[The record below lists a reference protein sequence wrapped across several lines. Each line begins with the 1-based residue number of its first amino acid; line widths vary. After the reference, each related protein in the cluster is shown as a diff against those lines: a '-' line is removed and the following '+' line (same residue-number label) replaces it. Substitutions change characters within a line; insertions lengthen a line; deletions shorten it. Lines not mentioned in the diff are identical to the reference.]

1 MHTEL
6 PQVVRAIATGVRPV
20 RLRLPF
26 RFGAVTLASCPQL
39 FVRATVEVGG
49 TRRGAGIAAELMVPK
64 WFDKRAELSHVDNVS
79 QLAASVQSAVKAY
92 VGDAPARPFE
102 LFARHYPA
110 LMQQGTEQGFT
121 ELTSGYGQAVLDRA
135 VLDAFCHALD
145 LSFFEVAGHNLL
157 GLQDSPLLPDLQG
170 FDWDKWL
177 KRLRPLRSVQARHTI
192 GMLDELH
199 AAHDAGDGLPA
210 TLPAVI
216 QRYGNRV
223 FKIKLG
229 GQPTSDAERL
239 RDVLAVLDEHAP
251 GHRYTLDGNEQY
263 GDAAALAELFQ
274 RIVALPVHARR
285 PDALL
290 YIEQPIPRE
299 LSLSAAL
306 PAIESPAPLLMDE
319 ADGTLDAFRRGR
331 ELGWRGV
338 SSKGCKGLYKAL
350 ANRARCERWN
360 LDAERDGTPG
370 GWFMSA
376 EDLTCPAG
384 LAVQQDL
391 ALVALLGLAHSERNG
406 HHYVDGFGD
415 NPPHEQQAFA
425 THHRDLYETSSGRP
439 RLAIVDGR
447 ITFDSLF
454 KPGFGR
460 RCDIDW
466 HAMKPLAAAATMV

>member
-1 MHTEL
+1 MRTEL
-6 PQVVRAIATGVRPV
+6 PLVVRSVATGVRPV
-20 RLRLPF
+20 TLRLPF

-49 TRRGAGIAAELMVPK
+49 TRRGVGFAAELMVPK
-64 WFDKRAELSHVDNVS
+64 WFDKRSALSHVDNVT
-79 QLAASVQSAVKAY
+79 QLAESVRNATQAY
-92 VGDAPARPFE
+92 LDDAPARPFE
-102 LFARHYPA
+102 LFARHYLA
-110 LMQQGTEQGFT
+110 LMQQGREQGFT
-121 ELTSGYGQAVLDRA
+121 ELTSAYGQAVLDKA

-157 GLQDSPLLPDLQG
+157 GMQDSPLLPDLHG
-170 FDWDKWL
+170 FDWDSWL
-177 KRLRPLRSVQARHTI
+177 MRCRPQHSVQARHTI
-192 GMLDELH
+192 GLLDELQRSLT
-199 AAHDAGDGLPA
+199 ADDGLPSS
-210 TLPAVI
+210 LPAVI
-216 QRYGNRV
+216 GRYGNRV

-229 GQPTSDAERL
+229 GDPAADAARL
-239 RDVLAVLDEHAP
+239 SDVLAVLDQHAP

-263 GDAAALAELFQ
+263 ADAAALVELFE
-274 RIVALPVHARR
+274 RIVALPAHARR

-290 YIEQPIPRE
+290 YVEQPIPRE
-299 LSLSAAL
+299 QSLSAAL
-306 PAIESPAPLLMDE
+306 PAAESPAPLLMDE
-319 ADGTLDAFRRGR
+319 ADGTLDAFVRGR

-338 SSKGCKGLYKAL
+338 SSKGCKGLYKAI

-376 EDLTCPAG
+376 EDLTCQAG

-391 ALVALLGLAHSERNG
+391 ALLALLGLAHSERNG
-406 HHYVDGFGD
+406 HHYADGFCD
-415 NPPHEQQAFA
+415 SPTHEQQAFA
-425 THHRDLYETSSGRP
+425 THHRDLYETTGGHP

-454 KPGFGR
+454 KPGFAR